1 MTDRETAQGLIDR
14 FQRGETFVR
23 SPKLNR
29 VPPDGAAALV
39 DTGTND
45 EMGVMRPAFWRHN
58 RWETALR
65 EPSVPKPTHW
75 SQFAEPINYEQS

>member
-1 MTDRETAQGLIDR
+1 MTDRETAQGLLDR
-14 FQRGETFVR
+14 AHRGEAFVR
-23 SPKLNR
+23 SPMFNHT
-29 VPPDGAAALV
+29 PPDGAAALV

-45 EMGVMRPAFWRHN
+45 TMGVLRPAFWRHG

-75 SQFAEPINYEQS
+75 SQFAEPIHHDR